1 MNAEREN
8 REFNTFL
15 IRGLQ
20 VTKMLFITNVV
31 TVYSSVQTNAT
42 FLDNT
47 FCVRLH
53 TLLHSVVQSLKLKL
67 LIHFT

>member
-1 MNAEREN
+1 M
-8 REFNTFL
+8 FL

-42 FLDNT
+42 LLDDT
-47 FCVRLH
+47 CCVRLH